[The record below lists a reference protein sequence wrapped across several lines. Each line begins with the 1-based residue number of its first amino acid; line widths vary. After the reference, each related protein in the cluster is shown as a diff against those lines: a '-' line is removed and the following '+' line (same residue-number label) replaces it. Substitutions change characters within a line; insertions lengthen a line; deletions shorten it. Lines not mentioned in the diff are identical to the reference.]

1 MFNQK
6 EMSLLQDLK
15 KSEQLC
21 IEKYTQ
27 YADKACSTEL
37 KNLFNE
43 IKSKEQQHLQTI
55 EQIINGAVPAMN
67 ASQGNSSQSCTTTVN
82 YNNDQQ
88 GYQNDSYLCQ
98 MPWLRKN
105 MLAQTTILPSLN
117 LKIRR

>member
-1 MFNQK
+1 M
-6 EMSLLQDLK
+6 
-15 KSEQLC
+15 
-21 IEKYTQ
+21 EKYTQ

-88 GYQNDSYLCQ
+88 GYQNDSYLCSDA
-98 MPWLRKN
+98 
-105 MLAQTTILPSLN
+105 LATEKHVSSDYNTCLLYTS
-117 LKIRR
+117 RCV

>member
-37 KNLFNE
+37 KNLF
-43 IKSKEQQHLQTI
+43 
-55 EQIINGAVPAMN
+55 
-67 ASQGNSSQSCTTTVN
+67 
-82 YNNDQQ
+82 
-88 GYQNDSYLCQ
+88 
-98 MPWLRKN
+98 
-105 MLAQTTILPSLN
+105 
-117 LKIRR
+117 

>member
-43 IKSKEQQHLQTI
+43 IKSKEQQDFRFHQERAWSPI
-55 EQIINGAVPAMN
+55 
-67 ASQGNSSQSCTTTVN
+67 
-82 YNNDQQ
+82 
-88 GYQNDSYLCQ
+88 SYFG
-98 MPWLRKN
+98 
-105 MLAQTTILPSLN
+105 
-117 LKIRR
+117 